1 MPAGQYVSFTH
12 DCSAIAKTGYTLVPI
27 NLGFDPSS
35 NGDSVCVL
43 FSLLMDGNT
52 LKFAIKNYSSSV
64 NANVI
69 PNFQILRIKSI

>member
-1 MPAGQYVSFTH
+1 MPAGQYVSFSH

-35 NGDSVCVL
+35 SGDSACVL
-43 FSLLMDGNT
+43 FSLKMNGNI
-52 LKFAIKNYSSSV
+52 LKFAIKNNSSSA

-69 PNFQILRIKSI
+69 PNFYIFRIKSI